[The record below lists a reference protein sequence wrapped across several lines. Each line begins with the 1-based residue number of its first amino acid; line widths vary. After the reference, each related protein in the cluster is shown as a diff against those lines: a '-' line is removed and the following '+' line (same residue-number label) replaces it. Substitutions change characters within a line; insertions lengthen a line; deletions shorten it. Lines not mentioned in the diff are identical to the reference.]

1 MNNNLQKY
9 QAAVFADA
17 AEGEKLGYLCQL
29 MQIYNVQALKRYPDE
44 KKSIAF
50 TLNAGGWIFNPLGY
64 ELPLFDNNSTLDQL
78 ISIVEGLLD
87 EACFS

>member
-1 MNNNLQKY
+1 MNDKLIKY

-29 MQIYNVQALKRYPDE
+29 IQIYNVHVLAKLPNADKGVV
-44 KKSIAF
+44 F
-50 TLNAGGWIFNPLGY
+50 TFSAGGWVFQHPY
-64 ELPLFDNNSTLDQL
+64 TQPLFDNNSTLDQL

-87 EACFS
+87 EACI

>member
-29 MQIYNVQALKRYPDE
+29 IQIYNSMAVNKFPMEERA
-44 KKSIAF
+44 ITF
-50 TLNAGGWIFNPLGY
+50 TLSHGGWIFHHLGNPV
-64 ELPLFDNNSTLDQL
+64 LFDNNSTLDQL
-78 ISIVEGLLD
+78 IKIVEGLLD
-87 EACFS
+87 EACF